1 MLKVWEGHFLS
12 SVSIFEVPE
21 YVQIDHGPLFTKFPI
36 PSSGIHLRA
45 LRGGDAAKCRE
56 DPLAAL
62 KTAIR
67 RAEDEVHL
75 YEEDNIRAPGLSLF

>member
-1 MLKVWEGHFLS
+1 MWYVSLLTEFQNPNILS
-12 SVSIFEVPE
+12 GVHI
-21 YVQIDHGPLFTKFPI
+21 
-36 PSSGIHLRA
+36 RA
-45 LRGGDAAKCRE
+45 LRGSEAAKCRS

-75 YEEDNIRAPGLSLF
+75 YEEDHIRVPGWSLDTFMTAL

>member
-1 MLKVWEGHFLS
+1 MGGTFL
-12 SVSIFEVPE
+12 VKGPEIEVPE
-21 YVQIDHGPLFTKFPI
+21 SKLTMDRFSPSSPS
-36 PSSGIHLRA
+36 SSGIHLRA

>member
-1 MLKVWEGHFLS
+1 MVTLKRLTN
-12 SVSIFEVPE
+12 
-21 YVQIDHGPLFTKFPI
+21 DKF
-36 PSSGIHLRA
+36 SGIHLRA
-45 LRGGDAAKCRE
+45 LRGSEAAKCRE

-75 YEEDNIRAPGLSLF
+75 YEEDNIRAPGLSPFECGAFKLEPKLELSWKKVF